1 MSSFM
6 ERFSLKD
13 KNILVTGGSRGIGRV
28 VAGCLAD
35 AGANIGIIGTK
46 EQAAQKAA
54 DEIAAEYGVRTKGY
68 GCNISNPDEVE
79 NAVAD
84 FVKTFGQLDV
94 LFNNAGICQHKP
106 VMELSY
112 DEWLKVIDVN
122 VNGTFLMAHTAAK
135 YMIRDGVK
143 GSIINTAS
151 ISGSIVN
158 LPQPQ
163 AAYNTSKAGVVH
175 MTKVL
180 AVELCEYGI
189 RVNSISPGYT
199 MTEMISSVN
208 PDWIAYWENAVPM
221 HRLATPDELAGA
233 VIYLASAASSYTT
246 GADLIIDGGFTC
258 L

>member
-1 MSSFM
+1 MPFM
-6 ERFSLKD
+6 ERFSLKG
-13 KNILVTGGSRGIGRV
+13 KNILITGGSRGIGRV

-35 AGANIGIIGTK
+35 AGANIGILGTST
-46 EQAAQKAA
+46 ETAQKAA
-54 DEIAAEYGVRTKGY
+54 AEIAKEHGVRARGY
-68 GCNISNPDEVE
+68 GGDISNPEDVE
-79 NAVAD
+79 ASVSE
-84 FVKTFGQLDV
+84 FVKDFGQIDV

-106 VMELSY
+106 VMELTY

-122 VNGTFLMAHTAAK
+122 VNGTFLMAHAAAK

-175 MTKVL
+175 LTKVL
-180 AVELCEYGI
+180 AVELCGYGI

-199 MTEMISSVN
+199 MTEMISSVD
-208 PDWIAYWENAVPM
+208 PSWIAYWKNAVPM
-221 HRLATPDELAGA
+221 HRLASPEELAGA
-233 VIYLASAASSYTT
+233 VVYLASAASSYTT

>member
-1 MSSFM
+1 MF
-6 ERFSLKD
+6 FL
-13 KNILVTGGSRGIGRV
+13 T
-28 VAGCLAD
+28 
-35 AGANIGIIGTK
+35 T
-46 EQAAQKAA
+46 
-54 DEIAAEYGVRTKGY
+54 
-68 GCNISNPDEVE
+68 
-79 NAVAD
+79 
-84 FVKTFGQLDV
+84 
-94 LFNNAGICQHKP
+94 P

>member
-1 MSSFM
+1 
-6 ERFSLKD
+6 
-13 KNILVTGGSRGIGRV
+13 
-28 VAGCLAD
+28 
-35 AGANIGIIGTK
+35 
-46 EQAAQKAA
+46 
-54 DEIAAEYGVRTKGY
+54 
-68 GCNISNPDEVE
+68 
-79 NAVAD
+79 
-84 FVKTFGQLDV
+84 
-94 LFNNAGICQHKP
+94 
-106 VMELSY
+106 
-112 DEWLKVIDVN
+112 
-122 VNGTFLMAHTAAK
+122 MAHTVAK
-135 YMIRDGVK
+135 QMIRDGVK

-246 GADLIIDGGFTC
+246 GTDLIIDGGFTC